1 MKYCIR
7 TMTLLISVI
16 IIGCKGIEV
25 QYGKSSLDS
34 HPVDS
39 DGDMLTDFE
48 EKVFTGTDGHNAD
61 TDGDGLTNIEEQSLG
76 TNPRAKDTDGD
87 GLDDGEEV
95 GCYRTRYATESDWA
109 SASNGWTPI
118 MLDVDAES
126 KIHGFSLYDNN
137 SLTIGGETIWDVYC
151 QWNGIL
157 LVGSDFHYQE
167 NISF

>member
-61 TDGDGLTNIEEQSLG
+61 TDGDGLPDGWEWFSGLDPLCSYG
-76 TNPRAKDTDGD
+76 LDGPDGD
-87 GLDDGEEV
+87 PNNEGTTNLKKYLLNPNKYKNRGLFYKV
-95 GCYRTRYATESDWA
+95 
-109 SASNGWTPI
+109 P
-118 MLDVDAES
+118 
-126 KIHGFSLYDNN
+126 K
-137 SLTIGGETIWDVYC
+137 
-151 QWNGIL
+151 
-157 LVGSDFHYQE
+157 
-167 NISF
+167 